1 MTDSALIPANQLLK
15 LYRSKRLSPVE
26 VARDVCSRIGKY
38 DQRLNA
44 YCLLDEDLYM
54 AAARESEKRWH
65 KREPLG
71 LLDGVPVS
79 IKDIIL
85 TQGWPTL
92 RGSLLVDKQQAW
104 DENAPST
111 ARLLEHGA
119 LLVGKTTTPEFG
131 WKAVTDSP
139 LTGITRNPWNPEMTA
154 GGSSGGAAASVATGM
169 CALALGTDGGG
180 SIRIPAG
187 FCGVF
192 GLKPSF
198 GRVPAAPLSPFGTLA
213 HIGPIT
219 RNVADAAL
227 MLTVIAE
234 PDARDWHALP
244 AETKDYR
251 IGLDGGVKYLRVAYS
266 PDLGYAAVDPEIMR
280 IVEHAIDAFVELGA
294 RVELVAPGFDNPR
307 DVFMKHWSAG
317 AANLARNFDDTQ
329 RAKLDPGLA
338 QLIDVGESWG
348 LLDYMHTVDQRAALG
363 QHMNRFHEHFDLL
376 ITPTLPITAFPA
388 GDQLSDANSQKYWF
402 DWTPFSYPFNLTQQP
417 AATIPCGLTSAGL
430 PVGLQIIGPRYGDDI
445 VLRASHAFEKLRAF
459 ELPTLAD

>member
-1 MTDSALIPANQLLK
+1 MTDSALIPATELLK

-26 VARDVCSRIGKY
+26 VARDVCSRI
-38 DQRLNA
+38 DRHNQRLNA
-44 YCLLDEDLYM
+44 YCLLDEDLFI

-85 TQGWPTL
+85 TKGWPTL
-92 RGSLLVDKQQAW
+92 RGSLLVDRQQAW

-139 LTGITRNPWNPEMTA
+139 LTGITRNPWNAEMTA
-154 GGSSGGAAASVATGM
+154 GGSSGGAVAAVAAGM

-187 FCGVF
+187 FSGVF
-192 GLKPSF
+192 GIKPSF

-219 RNVADAAL
+219 RTVADAAL

-234 PDARDWHALP
+234 PDSRDWYALP

-251 IGLDGGVKYLRVAYS
+251 IGLDEGVKYLRVAYS
-266 PDLGYAAVDPEIMR
+266 PDLGYAAVDPEITQ
-280 IVEHAIDAFVELGA
+280 IVERAIDVFVELGA

-307 DVFMKHWSAG
+307 DVFLKHWSAG
-317 AANLARNFDDTQ
+317 AANLARNFDAEQ

-338 QLIDVGESWG
+338 HLIEVGESWG
-348 LLDYMHTVDQRAALG
+348 LLDYLHTVDQRVALG
-363 QHMNRFHEHFDLL
+363 QHMNRFHDHFDLL
-376 ITPTLPITAFPA
+376 VTPTLPITAFPA
-388 GDQLSDANSQKYWF
+388 GDQLSDPDSQEFWF

-417 AATIPCGLTSAGL
+417 AASIPCGFTSAGL
-430 PVGLQIIGPRYGDDI
+430 PVGLQIVGPRYGDGL
-445 VLRASHAFEKLRAF
+445 VLRACHAFEKLRAI
-459 ELPTLAD
+459 ELPELAD

>member
-1 MTDSALIPANQLLK
+1 MTDSALIPATDLLK
-15 LYRSKRLSPVE
+15 LYRNKRLSPVE
-26 VARDVCSRIGKY
+26 VARDVCSRIDKHNP
-38 DQRLNA
+38 RLNA
-44 YCLLDEDLYM
+44 YCLLDEDKFI

-85 TQGWPTL
+85 TKGWPTL

-154 GGSSGGAAASVATGM
+154 GGSSGGAVAAVAAGM

-187 FCGVF
+187 FSGLF
-192 GLKPSF
+192 GIKPSF

-219 RNVADAAL
+219 RTVADAAL

-234 PDARDWHALP
+234 PDSRDWYALP

-266 PDLGYAAVDPEIMR
+266 PDLGYAAVDPEITQ
-280 IVEHAIDAFVELGA
+280 IVERAIDVFVELGA

-307 DVFMKHWSAG
+307 DVFLKHWSAG
-317 AANLARNFDDTQ
+317 AANLARNVDAEQ

-338 QLIDVGESWG
+338 QLIEVGESWG
-348 LLDYMHTVDQRAALG
+348 LLDYLHTVDQRVALG

-376 ITPTLPITAFPA
+376 VTPTLPITAFPA
-388 GDQLSDANSQKYWF
+388 GDQLSDANSQEFWF

-417 AATIPCGLTSAGL
+417 AASIPCGFTSAGL
-430 PVGLQIIGPRYGDDI
+430 PVGLQIVGPRYGDDL
-445 VLRASHAFEKLRAF
+445 VLRASHAFEKLRAI
-459 ELPTLAD
+459 ELPSLAD

>member
-1 MTDSALIPANQLLK
+1 MTDSALIPASELLK

-26 VARDVCSRIGKY
+26 VARDVCDRIDKHN
-38 DQRLNA
+38 QRLNA
-44 YCLLDEDLYM
+44 YCLLDDDLFM
-54 AAARESEKRWH
+54 AAARESEKRWY

-85 TQGWPTL
+85 TKGWPTL

-154 GGSSGGAAASVATGM
+154 GGSSGGAAAAVATGM
-169 CALALGTDGGG
+169 CTLALGTDGGG

-192 GLKPSF
+192 GFKPSF

-251 IGLDGGVKYLRVAYS
+251 IGLDEGVKYLRVAYS
-266 PDLGYAAVDPEIMR
+266 PDLGYAAVDPEITR

-294 RVELVAPGFDNPR
+294 RVELVTPGFDNPH
-307 DVFMKHWSAG
+307 DVFLKHWSAG

-338 QLIDVGESWG
+338 QLIGVGESWG
-348 LLDYMHTVDQRAALG
+348 LLDYMRTVDQRAALG
-363 QHMNRFHEHFDLL
+363 QHMNSFHEHFDLL
-376 ITPTLPITAFPA
+376 VTPTLPIAAFPA
-388 GDQLSDANSQKYWF
+388 GDQLSDANSQEYWF

-430 PVGLQIIGPRYGDDI
+430 PVGLQIIGPRYGDDS

-459 ELPTLAD
+459 ELPTLAG